1 MTASKE
7 ELEKLTMCDEV
18 MKLLITSGFGDKL
31 LTLENRQ
38 KAV

>member
-18 MKLLITSGFGDKL
+18 MKLITSGFGDKL